1 MPIRKTTPAS
11 WGWMTTSDW
20 TDFTLQ
26 RLRWKLDEDAKNPG
40 TLQKWERSVIF
51 SILKEARSKGEAF
64 KFEGKR
70 RQQVRDILRKVE
82 AEVVEA

>member
-1 MPIRKTTPAS
+1 MPIRETTTAS

-20 TDFTLQ
+20 TDFTIE
-26 RLRWKLDEDAKNPG
+26 RLRWKLDEDKKAPG
-40 TLQKWERSVIF
+40 TLQQWERSVIF
-51 SILKEARSKGEAF
+51 SILNEAKSKGEAF

-70 RQQVRDILRKVE
+70 RQQVREILRNVE

>member
-1 MPIRKTTPAS
+1 MPIRETTTTN

-20 TDFTLQ
+20 TDFTLE
-26 RLRWKLDEDAKNPG
+26 RLRWKLDAEKKNPG

-51 SILKEARSKGEAF
+51 SILKEAKAKGEAF

-82 AEVVEA
+82 PEVVEA